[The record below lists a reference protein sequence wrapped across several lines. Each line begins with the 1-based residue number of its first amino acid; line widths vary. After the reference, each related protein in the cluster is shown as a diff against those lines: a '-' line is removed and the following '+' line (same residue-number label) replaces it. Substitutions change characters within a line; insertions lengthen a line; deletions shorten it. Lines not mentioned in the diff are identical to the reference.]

1 MTILGSRLISLL
13 LASAL
18 ITLVATS
25 VWLVIARAP
34 TSGEDGAKE
43 KCGAEANGNTL
54 DAAFRINSGSEFWR
68 YFPSAGLAPELVED
82 ERPMYLVVFNGQYL
96 GPTLTHQ
103 VRNDVVC
110 VVNAD
115 GDRTIYFDIP
125 RDGYAKP

>member
-1 MTILGSRLISLL
+1 MAALVFGYLLIRPLPVAAAETADCADFYTNRLVGVRLLGPKQGASSDFGFTPALCTRPGLIE
-13 LASAL
+13 
-18 ITLVATS
+18 I
-25 VWLVIARAP
+25 
-34 TSGEDGAKE
+34 
-43 KCGAEANGNTL
+43 
-54 DAAFRINSGSEFWR
+54 
-68 YFPSAGLAPELVED
+68 SAGLAPELVED